1 MLILFGAFLA
11 SFSQIFAENITI
23 SCHISDDANLTHPNL
38 GISHG
43 MQGDL
48 IECSNYLSGCH
59 VNNSNL
65 EKSRSQIE
73 CVTNVGITVS
83 MVQKNLPEL
92 LRYLQYFL

>member
-11 SFSQIFAENITI
+11 SFSQIFAENVTI
-23 SCHISDDANLTHPNL
+23 SCHISGDASRTHPNL

-92 LRYLQYFL
+92 LRYL

>member
-11 SFSQIFAENITI
+11 SFPQILAEYITI
-23 SCHISDDANLTHPNL
+23 SCHISGDARRTHPNL

-73 CVTNVGITVS
+73 CVTNAGITVS
-83 MVQKNLPEL
+83 MVQKNL
-92 LRYLQYFL
+92 Q

>member
-23 SCHISDDANLTHPNL
+23 SCHISDDANRTHPNL
-38 GISHG
+38 GISHD

-48 IECSNYLSGCH
+48 IECSNYLSVCH

-92 LRYLQYFL
+92 LRYL